1 MGEDIKINRGLKGIY
16 FERSGISDINGSEGK
31 LTYRGY
37 SIDDLAK
44 NASFEEVSYLIIY
57 GELPNKAELKS
68 FDEKLKFY
76 RSLPNEI
83 YEIIKLTKNGHPMD
97 ILRTCVSSLPSLD
110 KVIKKDSQ
118 DQLIE
123 NGIKLMSQIP
133 IIIAAHQ
140 RQRNDMEVVPPNQK
154 LSHSANWLFMLDKEI
169 PTKEAEKLTDL
180 DFILHAEH
188 GSNASSFAARV
199 TIGTKAGI
207 YDAFVTAISTLT
219 GPAHG
224 GAAED
229 VMKMINEIGEPE
241 NVDRYI
247 QNKREKKEPI
257 TGFGHRVYKKEDPR
271 AVHLKDGLYK
281 LSIEMGEPKWFQ
293 ILAKVVE
300 KMKPYSRHGLNVNV
314 DFYSGAIYNLQKI
327 PMDLFVPIFAIG
339 RAPGWIAQC
348 LEQYNSNI
356 LIRPLTV
363 YNGPKMRKYIKL
375 SNR

>member
-16 FERSGISDINGSEGK
+16 FERSGISDINGTEGE

-57 GELPNKAELKS
+57 GELPNKEELKS
-68 FDEKLKFY
+68 FDEKLKYY

-83 YEIIKLTKNGHPMD
+83 YEIIKLTKKGHPMD

-123 NGIKLMSQIP
+123 NGIKLISQIP

-140 RQRNDMEVVPPNQK
+140 RKRNGMEIVPPNRK
-154 LSHSANWLFMLDKEI
+154 LSHSANWLFMLNKEI

-241 NVDRYI
+241 NVDQYI

-314 DFYSGAIYNLQKI
+314 DFYSGAIYHLQKI

-348 LEQYNSNI
+348 LEQFNSNI

-363 YNGPKMRKYIKL
+363 YNGSKIRKYIKL
-375 SNR
+375 ANR

>member
-16 FERSGISDINGSEGK
+16 FERSGISDINGSEGE

-44 NASFEEVSYLIIY
+44 NANFEEVSYLIIY
-57 GELPNKAELKS
+57 GELPNKEELKN
-68 FDEKLKFY
+68 FDEKLKYY

-83 YEIIKLTKNGHPMD
+83 YDIIKLTKKGHPMD
-97 ILRTCVSSLPSLD
+97 VLRTCVSSLPSLD

-123 NGIKLMSQIP
+123 NGIKLISQIP

-140 RQRNDMEVVPPNQK
+140 RQRNDMEIVPPNQK
-154 LSHSANWLFMLDKEI
+154 LSHSANWLFMLNKEI

-241 NVDRYI
+241 NVDKYI
-247 QNKREKKEPI
+247 QIKREKKEPI

-271 AVHLKDGLYK
+271 AVHLKDGLHK

-314 DFYSGAIYNLQKI
+314 DFYSGAIYHLQKI

-348 LEQYNSNI
+348 LEQFNSNI

-363 YNGPKMRKYIKL
+363 YNGPKIRKYIKL

>member
-31 LTYRGY
+31 LSYRGY

-57 GELPNKAELKS
+57 GELPSTEELSS
-68 FDEKLKFY
+68 FDEKLKNY

-83 YEIIKLTKNGHPMD
+83 YEIIKLTKYGHPMD

-123 NGIKLMSQIP
+123 NGIKLISQIP

-140 RQRNDMEVVPPNQK
+140 RQRNNLEAVPPNKK
-154 LSHSANWLFMLDKEI
+154 LSHSANWLFMLNGKI

-241 NVDRYI
+241 NVDKYI
-247 QNKREKKEPI
+247 QNKRENKEPI

-300 KMKPYSRHGLNVNV
+300 RMKPYSRHGLNVNV
-314 DFYSGAIYNLQKI
+314 DFYSGAIYHLQNI

-348 LEQYNSNI
+348 LEQFNSNI

-363 YNGPKMRKYIKL
+363 YNGPKIRKYIKL
-375 SNR
+375 GSR

>member
-16 FERSGISDINGSEGK
+16 FERSGISDINGTEGE

-57 GELPNKAELKS
+57 GELPNKEELKS
-68 FDEKLKFY
+68 FDEKLKYY

-83 YEIIKLTKNGHPMD
+83 YEIIKLTKKGHPMD

-123 NGIKLMSQIP
+123 NGIKLISQIP

-140 RQRNDMEVVPPNQK
+140 RKRNDMEIVPPNRK
-154 LSHSANWLFMLDKEI
+154 LSHSANWLFMLNKEI

-241 NVDRYI
+241 NVDQYI

-271 AVHLKDGLYK
+271 AVHLKDGLHK

-314 DFYSGAIYNLQKI
+314 DFYSGAIYHLQKI

-348 LEQYNSNI
+348 LEQFNSNI

-363 YNGPKMRKYIKL
+363 YNGSKIRKYIKL
-375 SNR
+375 ANR

>member
-1 MGEDIKINRGLKGIY
+1 
-16 FERSGISDINGSEGK
+16 
-31 LTYRGY
+31 
-37 SIDDLAK
+37 
-44 NASFEEVSYLIIY
+44 
-57 GELPNKAELKS
+57 
-68 FDEKLKFY
+68 
-76 RSLPNEI
+76 
-83 YEIIKLTKNGHPMD
+83 MD
-97 ILRTCVSSLPSLD
+97 TLWILRTCISSLPSLD
-110 KVIKKDSQ
+110 KLVKKDSQ

-123 NGIKLMSQIP
+123 NGIKLISQIP

-140 RQRNDMEVVPPNQK
+140 RQRNNLEVVPPSQEI
-154 LSHSANWLFMLDKEI
+154 SHSANWLFMLNGEI

-199 TIGTKAGI
+199 TMGTKAGI

>member
-57 GELPNKAELKS
+57 GELPNTKELKS
-68 FDEKLKFY
+68 FDEKLKYY

-123 NGIKLMSQIP
+123 NGIKLISQIP
-133 IIIAAHQ
+133 IIISAHQ
-140 RQRNDMEVVPPNQK
+140 RQRNDLEVVPPNQK
-154 LSHSANWLFMLDKEI
+154 LNHSANWLFMLNKNF
-169 PTKEAEKLTDL
+169 PTKETEKLTDL

-241 NVDRYI
+241 NVDKYI

-271 AVHLKDGLYK
+271 AAHLKDGLYK

-314 DFYSGAIYNLQKI
+314 DFYSGAIYHLQKI

-348 LEQYNSNI
+348 LEQFNSNI

-363 YNGPKMRKYIKL
+363 YNGPKIRKYIKL

>member
-16 FERSGISDINGSEGK
+16 FERSGISEINGSEGK

-44 NASFEEVSYLIIY
+44 NANFEEVSYLIIY
-57 GELPNKAELKS
+57 GELPNKEELKH
-68 FDEKLKFY
+68 FDEKLKYY

-83 YEIIKLTKNGHPMD
+83 YDIIKLTKKGHPMD
-97 ILRTCVSSLPSLD
+97 VLRTCVSSLPSLD
-110 KVIKKDSQ
+110 KVIKNDSQ

-123 NGIKLMSQIP
+123 NGIKLISQIP

-140 RQRNDMEVVPPNQK
+140 RQRNDMEIVPPNRK
-154 LSHSANWLFMLDKEI
+154 LSHSANWLFMLNKKI

-241 NVDRYI
+241 NVDKYI
-247 QNKREKKEPI
+247 QIKRGKKEPI

-281 LSIEMGEPKWFQ
+281 LSIEMGEPKWFH

-314 DFYSGAIYNLQKI
+314 DFYSGAIYHLQKI
-327 PMDLFVPIFAIG
+327 PMDLFVPIFSIG

-348 LEQYNSNI
+348 LEQFNSNI

-363 YNGPKMRKYIKL
+363 YNGPKIRKYIKL

>member
-31 LTYRGY
+31 LSYRGY

-57 GELPNKAELKS
+57 GELPNTEELNS
-68 FDEKLKFY
+68 FDEKLKNY

-83 YEIIKLTKNGHPMD
+83 YEIIKLTKYGHPMD

-123 NGIKLMSQIP
+123 NGIKLISQIP

-140 RQRNDMEVVPPNQK
+140 RQRNNLEAVPPNKK
-154 LSHSANWLFMLDKEI
+154 LSHSANWLFMLNGKI

-241 NVDRYI
+241 NVDKYI
-247 QNKREKKEPI
+247 QNKRENKEPI

-300 KMKPYSRHGLNVNV
+300 QMKPYSRHGLNVNV
-314 DFYSGAIYNLQKI
+314 DFYSGAIYHLQKI

-339 RAPGWIAQC
+339 RTPGWIAQC
-348 LEQYNSNI
+348 LEQFNSNI

-363 YNGPKMRKYIKL
+363 YNGPKIRKYIKL
-375 SNR
+375 DSR

>member
-68 FDEKLKFY
+68 FDEKLKYY

-83 YEIIKLTKNGHPMD
+83 YEIIKLTKKGHPMD

-140 RQRNDMEVVPPNQK
+140 RQRNGMEVVPPNQK

-247 QNKREKKEPI
+247 QNKRERKEPI

-314 DFYSGAIYNLQKI
+314 DFYSGAIYHLQKI
-327 PMDLFVPIFAIG
+327 PMDLFIPIFAIG

-348 LEQYNSNI
+348 LEQFNSNI

-363 YNGPKMRKYIKL
+363 YNGPKIRKYIKL

>member
-241 NVDRYI
+241 NVDKYI
-247 QNKREKKEPI
+247 HNKREKKEPI

-314 DFYSGAIYNLQKI
+314 DFYSGAIYNLQNI

-348 LEQYNSNI
+348 LEQFNSNI

-363 YNGPKMRKYIKL
+363 YNGPKIRKYIKL

>member
-110 KVIKKDSQ
+110 KVIKKDSH

>member
-1 MGEDIKINRGLKGIY
+1 MSEDIKINRGLKGIY
-16 FERSGISDINGSEGK
+16 FERSGISDINGSEGE

-57 GELPNKAELKS
+57 GELPNKEELKN
-68 FDEKLKFY
+68 FDEKLKYY

-83 YEIIKLTKNGHPMD
+83 YDIIKLTKKGHPMD
-97 ILRTCVSSLPSLD
+97 VLRTCVSSLPSLD

-123 NGIKLMSQIP
+123 NGIKLISQIP

-140 RQRNDMEVVPPNQK
+140 RQRNDMEIVPPNRK
-154 LSHSANWLFMLDKEI
+154 LSHSANWLFMLNKNI

-241 NVDRYI
+241 NVDKYI
-247 QNKREKKEPI
+247 QIKRGKKEPI

-271 AVHLKDGLYK
+271 AVHLKDGLHK

-314 DFYSGAIYNLQKI
+314 DFYSGAIYHLQKI

-348 LEQYNSNI
+348 LEQFNSNI

-363 YNGPKMRKYIKL
+363 YNGPKIRKYIKL

>member
-16 FERSGISDINGSEGK
+16 FERSGISDINGSEGE

-57 GELPNKAELKS
+57 GELPNKEELKN
-68 FDEKLKFY
+68 FDEKLKYY

-83 YEIIKLTKNGHPMD
+83 YDIIKLTKKGHPMD
-97 ILRTCVSSLPSLD
+97 VLRTCVSSLPSLD

-123 NGIKLMSQIP
+123 NGIKLISQIP

-140 RQRNDMEVVPPNQK
+140 RQRNDMEIVPPNRK
-154 LSHSANWLFMLDKEI
+154 LSHSANWLFMLNKEI

-241 NVDRYI
+241 NVDKYI
-247 QNKREKKEPI
+247 QIKRGKKEPI

-314 DFYSGAIYNLQKI
+314 DFYSGAIYHLQKI

-348 LEQYNSNI
+348 LEQFNSNI

-363 YNGPKMRKYIKL
+363 YNGPKIRKYIKL

>member
-1 MGEDIKINRGLKGIY
+1 
-16 FERSGISDINGSEGK
+16 
-31 LTYRGY
+31 
-37 SIDDLAK
+37 
-44 NASFEEVSYLIIY
+44 
-57 GELPNKAELKS
+57 
-68 FDEKLKFY
+68 
-76 RSLPNEI
+76 
-83 YEIIKLTKNGHPMD
+83 
-97 ILRTCVSSLPSLD
+97 
-110 KVIKKDSQ
+110 
-118 DQLIE
+118 
-123 NGIKLMSQIP
+123 
-133 IIIAAHQ
+133 
-140 RQRNDMEVVPPNQK
+140 
-154 LSHSANWLFMLDKEI
+154 
-169 PTKEAEKLTDL
+169 
-180 DFILHAEH
+180 
-188 GSNASSFAARV
+188 
-199 TIGTKAGI
+199 
-207 YDAFVTAISTLT
+207 
-219 GPAHG
+219 
-224 GAAED
+224 
-229 VMKMINEIGEPE
+229 MKMINEIGEPE

>member
-68 FDEKLKFY
+68 FVEKLKFY

-83 YEIIKLTKNGHPMD
+83 YEIIILTKNGHPMD

-133 IIIAAHQ
+133 IIFAAHQ

-314 DFYSGAIYNLQKI
+314 DFYSGAIYHLQKI

-348 LEQYNSNI
+348 LEQFNSNI

-363 YNGPKMRKYIKL
+363 YNGPKIRKYIKL